1 MHNNGENQMNPN
13 FTGKWKANLENSR
26 LFGPV
31 PKELL
36 ITISHSEPDL
46 RFNMDIIAVDQNTRQ
61 IDFQAQTTG
70 DSTTNFVL
78 GAEWKSRLRWLDSE
92 LLIESWVRHSGREMH
107 LCDYWSLSSDRR
119 VLTMEHRDDDLR
131 GQITVLDRLE

>member
-1 MHNNGENQMNPN
+1 MNPN

-61 IDFQAQTTG
+61 IEFQAQTTG
-70 DSTTNFVL
+70 DSATNFVL

-92 LLIESWVRHSGREMH
+92 LLIESWVRHPGREMH

-131 GQITVLDRLE
+131 GQVTVLDRLE